1 MEQILISVVMP
12 VYNENPKYLNKAILS
27 ILGQTVKSLELIIV
41 DDGSSP
47 KVDIK
52 DINDSRIV
60 LLTLKKNMGI
70 SHALNKGISIAR
82 GIYIARMDSD
92 DISHINRFEH
102 QLRIITKHDIISSN
116 IYLIDE
122 KDNRVGRSLILPFHN
137 FIRRFQLYKLKKN
150 PVNHPTIFAK
160 AKVFEYF
167 KYNEGYRVAQDHEL
181 WIRMKEDFLVYFDS
195 TYVLDYRTKIK

>member
-12 VYNENPKYLNKAILS
+12 VYNENPQYLNKAILS

-47 KVDIK
+47 KVDIR

-82 GIYIARMDSD
+82 GMYIARMDSD

-122 KDNRVGRSLILPFHN
+122 KGNRVGRSLILPFHN

-160 AKVFEYF
+160 AKVFKHF
-167 KYNEGYRVAQDHEL
+167 KYNEGYRVAQDYEL
-181 WIRMKEDFLVYFDS
+181 WISMKEDFLVYFDS
-195 TYVLDYRTKIK
+195 TYVLDYRIAIK